1 MARKRRGRG
10 RIPSNGDPAG
20 EGAPPRSDDPPRGR
34 GRRPNRWI
42 EGLTPEQL
50 LAYRE
55 RFGLSERRL
64 GEYLGVSVPTIRNW
78 TKGGKAPAE
87 ERQRA
92 IADLLGRDYAPP
104 PPGAAPAGPRRRGR
118 PPRAAESQAPGDGPL
133 PPPRTLAQSVADLA
147 AAYLRTPGGQHL
159 TPEQLL
165 QLLDKLQRALR

>member
-10 RIPSNGDPAG
+10 RIPLNGDPAG
-20 EGAPPRSDDPPRGR
+20 EEPAARPDDPPRGR

-50 LAYRE
+50 VAYRE
-55 RFGLSERRL
+55 RFALSERRL

-104 PPGAAPAGPRRRGR
+104 PADEAAPRPRGR
-118 PPRAAESQAPGDGPL
+118 PPRAADVPAAGEGAPL
-133 PPPRTLAQSVADLA
+133 VPPRTLAQSVADLA